1 MNPYNIKVERTREVE
16 RNESNYTPPTQ
27 QHHNHTS
34 LPPSQISSVSIDLT
48 QDEEKGW
55 TSSRL
60 ENVTHFSSGNVT
72 PVHSENVRPVHSENV
87 TPVILERKSLEGLKS
102 VIKILNENPELMNFL
117 DDSIQKMKRKRSETK
132 DGYINESQGG
142 YGESQGGYVSESS
155 LESEYDIHAKKKLK
169 VKICMWKKIITILII
184 FTSFILV

>member
-1 MNPYNIKVERTREVE
+1 MNPYNIKVERTRELE

-27 QHHNHTS
+27 QHQNHTS

-48 QDEEKGW
+48 QDEE

-72 PVHSENVRPVHSENV
+72 PVSSEKVTPVNSENV
-87 TPVILERKSLEGLKS
+87 TPVMLEQKSLEGLKS
-102 VIKILNENPELMNFL
+102 VIKILNDNPELMNFL
-117 DDSIQKMKRKRSETK
+117 DDSIQKMKRKRSE
-132 DGYINESQGG
+132 SQDG

-155 LESEYDIHAKKKLK
+155 LESEDNIHAKKKLK
-169 VKICMWKKIITILII
+169 VKICMWKNIITILII
-184 FTSFILV
+184 FTFFILV

>member
-1 MNPYNIKVERTREVE
+1 MNPYNIKVERTRELE
-16 RNESNYTPPTQ
+16 RNESNYTPTQ
-27 QHHNHTS
+27 HQNHTS

-48 QDEEKGW
+48 QDEE

-72 PVHSENVRPVHSENV
+72 PVSSEKVTPVNSENV
-87 TPVILERKSLEGLKS
+87 TPVMLERKSLEGLKS
-102 VIKILNENPELMNFL
+102 VIKILNDNPELMNFL

-132 DGYINESQGG
+132 DGYGESQDG

-155 LESEYDIHAKKKLK
+155 LESEDNIHAKKKLK

-184 FTSFILV
+184 FTFFILV